1 MNGMIPPP
9 TTIVMKIP
17 DAFAVYFPR
26 PSVARLKI
34 PPHIT
39 DVQRPQRKMNTQ
51 DNGTLASVMVINPK
65 SRLSVVSILP
75 VNMAA
80 TIRTIPT
87 EDTVISWVRVDTFPE
102 IAVLVARPTSISS
115 Q

>member
-1 MNGMIPPP
+1 MPE
-9 TTIVMKIP
+9 
-17 DAFAVYFPR
+17 AFAVYLPR

-51 DNGTLASVMVINPK
+51 DNGTFASVIVMKPR
-65 SRLSVVSILP
+65 SRFSVVSMLP

-80 TIRTIPT
+80 TISMIPT
-87 EDTVISWVRVDTFPE
+87 EDTVISCVRVDTFPE
-102 IAVLVARPTSISS
+102 IAVLVARPTSMSS